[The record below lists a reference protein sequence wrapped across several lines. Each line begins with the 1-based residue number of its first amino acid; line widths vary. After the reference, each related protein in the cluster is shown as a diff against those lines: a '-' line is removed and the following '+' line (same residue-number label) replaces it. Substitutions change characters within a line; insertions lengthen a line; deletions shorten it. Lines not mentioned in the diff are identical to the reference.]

1 VTPSANLRLYD
12 ELVNELAESV
22 KKKAR
27 SSLACNVSGY
37 IVNTCGWVKG
47 DGYACIVNA
56 AEKFEPDVVIVLD
69 HERLYSSLQQDLPTF
84 VKVRYID

>member
-1 VTPSANLRLYD
+1 MLVR
-12 ELVNELAESV
+12 ELSV
-22 KKKAR
+22 AVKRKAR

-56 AEKFEPDVVIVLD
+56 AEQFEPDVVIVLD
-69 HERLYSSLQQDLPTF
+69 HERLYNELQQDLPNF
-84 VKVRYID
+84 VKVF